1 MLISNL
7 VVYLYNLKLLLV
19 VCYFMCNHQG
29 AEISVIGLVERS
41 VIKVLILIRYQGKT
55 NFEVQINCNA
65 STTLLAFFE
74 ICSRSVFF
82 YIKKRRQC
90 GEVTAIH

>member
-1 MLISNL
+1 MIETRR
-7 VVYLYNLKLLLV
+7 LKNVAIFVQTILSFVL
-19 VCYFMCNHQG
+19 
-29 AEISVIGLVERS
+29 SRK
-41 VIKVLILIRYQGKT
+41 IKVLILIGYQWKT

-74 ICSRSVFF
+74 ICFRSVFF

-90 GEVTAIH
+90 GEVTAVH